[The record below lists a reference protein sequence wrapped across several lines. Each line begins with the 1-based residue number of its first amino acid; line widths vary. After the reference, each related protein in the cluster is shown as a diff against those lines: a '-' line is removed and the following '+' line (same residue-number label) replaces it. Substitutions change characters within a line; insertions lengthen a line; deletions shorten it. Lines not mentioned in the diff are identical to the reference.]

1 MSHSKILIVDD
12 EARVRE
18 AIQRVVVQMDGMPRS
33 VGTAEAAQ
41 RLLRS
46 ESFDL
51 IITDYMM
58 PGLSG
63 MDLLCWTIEEEMDI
77 PVIML
82 TGHGSVDHAV
92 NAMRKGASN
101 YLTKPFEVG
110 QLEVAIRQA
119 LSVGRLKQENVA
131 LKQQLRK
138 ISASKKL
145 VGESHAL
152 RRSVEVA
159 GKVADS
165 DATVLLTGESGTGK
179 EVFARFIHEAG
190 CRKEKP
196 FVAINC
202 AAIPEHLLESELFG
216 HEKGAFTGADR
227 SQKGKFEVAEDG
239 TVLLDEISEMSPD
252 LQAKLLRVLQ
262 EKEFTP
268 VGGRSPIKL
277 EARIV
282 ATSNRDLP
290 TAVQNGDFRE
300 DLYYRLNVVPLE
312 IPPLRDRPEDIPLLA
327 DTFLKRL
334 AAEEGK
340 EIETFSRKAM
350 DSLLQ
355 HDWPGNVRELEHTVH
370 RIVLMATGPE
380 VERDDIIFMHS
391 DASKGRSS
399 GSKVCLTIPGDPDDI
414 HDSEDTDFVC
424 LTSLDVRE
432 AKGVLIKEAL
442 RRTEG
447 NRTQAAK
454 LLGMNPR
461 SLRSI
466 LNDS

>member
-1 MSHSKILIVDD
+1 MPHYKILIVDD
-12 EARVRE
+12 ETDVRD
-18 AIQRVVVQMDGMPRS
+18 AIQRVVVRRDDIPKA

-41 RLLRS
+41 RLLQN
-46 ESFDL
+46 ENFDL

-63 MDLLCWTIEEEMDI
+63 MELLGWTIEEEMDT

-92 NAMRKGASN
+92 DAMRKGAAN
-101 YLTKPFEVG
+101 YLTKPFEVEE
-110 QLEVAIRQA
+110 LDLAIRQA
-119 LSVGRLKQENVA
+119 LSVGKLKQENVA
-131 LKQQLRK
+131 LKRQLRK
-138 ISASKKL
+138 ISASSKL
-145 VGESHAL
+145 VGESQAL
-152 RRSVEVA
+152 RQSIDVA
-159 GKVADS
+159 SRIVDS
-165 DATVLLTGESGTGK
+165 DATVLLSGESGTGK

-190 CRKEKP
+190 SRKEKP

-202 AAIPEHLLESELFG
+202 AAIPGTLLESELFG

-227 SQKGKFEVAEDG
+227 SQKGKLEVAEDG
-239 TVLLDEISEMSPD
+239 TVLLDEVSEMSPD

-262 EKEFTP
+262 EKEFTR

-277 EARIV
+277 KARVI

-290 TAVQNGDFRE
+290 TAVENGDFRE
-300 DLYYRLNVVPLE
+300 DLYYRLNVVPIR
-312 IPPLRDRPEDIPLLA
+312 IPPLRDRREDIPLLA
-327 DTFLKRL
+327 DAFLKRF

-340 EIETFSRKAM
+340 DLKSFSRTAM
-350 DSLLQ
+350 DLLLQ
-355 HDWPGNVRELEHTVH
+355 HDWPGNVRELENTVH
-370 RIVLMATGPE
+370 RITLMAAGSE
-380 VERDDIIFMHS
+380 VERGDIIFMHS
-391 DASKGRSS
+391 DTPGRPSM
-399 GSKVCLTIPGDPDDI
+399 GSKVCLTLSGHPTD
-414 HDSEDTDFVC
+414 HEDADYVC

-432 AKGVLIKEAL
+432 AKDVLIKEAL

-454 LLGMNPR
+454 LLGLNPR